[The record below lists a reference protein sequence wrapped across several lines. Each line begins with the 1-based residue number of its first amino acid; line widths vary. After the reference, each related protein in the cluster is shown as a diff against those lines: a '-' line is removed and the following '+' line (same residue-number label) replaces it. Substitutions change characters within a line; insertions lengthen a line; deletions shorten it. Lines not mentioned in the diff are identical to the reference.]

1 MFSDLVKV
9 NSDKRFFRLHSFVIY
24 WFNQS
29 MCLSTVDEIGKLIEE
44 QDEEVTTSKG
54 FRMAEAREGGGCF
67 KRGVK

>member
-44 QDEEVTTSKG
+44 QDEE
-54 FRMAEAREGGGCF
+54 ARSPLHKVEEW
-67 KRGVK
+67 KRRREKKLREYKD